1 MKIAK
6 HTGKRGEK
14 NPSAIRAGKTGSHKN
29 PGKWMANGF
38 LLPSIL
44 GVLLF
49 FVLPFFIV
57 IYYSV
62 IDNPIN
68 AEFVGF
74 DNFKMVFENAAFRQA
89 AFNTMTFSAIAMP
102 LAVVLSLLLA
112 ILMESKIPFKSQFR
126 TFFLS
131 PMMVPIAS
139 VVLIWQVLFHYNG
152 MMNEVIG
159 WFGKDKIDWLNSDY
173 AQVVIIVL
181 FLWKNLGY
189 NMILFMSALSSI
201 PKDIL
206 EVAVLESAT
215 PMQIFWHIK
224 LRYLSSTILFVTI
237 MSLINSFKVFREI
250 YLLKGDYP
258 YPTMYMLQHFMNN
271 TFSKL
276 DYQKMSAAAIMMAVV
291 MVIIIGIL
299 FLTENYFGKDVE
311 GELKRRDPA
320 ELFSRRLK
328 LQEENKNTVGWI
340 RILLGTM
347 VAGCF
352 AVLFLMPIILTIT
365 NSFMSS
371 SEIAANYGQVFATT
385 DSGGKVFIS
394 SKVNLKFIPGYG
406 ILQSVCNGSV

>member
-6 HTGKRGEK
+6 HTGKRGAE
-14 NPSAIRAGKTGSHKN
+14 NPSGIRAGKTSSRKN
-29 PGKWMANGF
+29 LGKWMANGF

-74 DNFKMVFENAAFRQA
+74 ENFKMVFENAAVRQA

-152 MMNEVIG
+152 MMNEIIG

-311 GELKRRDPA
+311 G
-320 ELFSRRLK
+320 
-328 LQEENKNTVGWI
+328 
-340 RILLGTM
+340 
-347 VAGCF
+347 
-352 AVLFLMPIILTIT
+352 
-365 NSFMSS
+365 
-371 SEIAANYGQVFATT
+371 
-385 DSGGKVFIS
+385 
-394 SKVNLKFIPGYG
+394 
-406 ILQSVCNGSV
+406 